1 MDINRYQ
8 RQTILREFGPEAQ
21 QKLKDSSVLVV
32 GAGGLGIPAL
42 LYLNAMGVGTI
53 GIVEQDIVE
62 ITNLQRQVLYTE
74 GDLGKPKI
82 EVVLERLKRQ
92 NSSTNFK
99 PFDTFLTRH
108 NALEIIAQ
116 FDIVV
121 DGSDNFPTRY
131 LINDACVILKKPF
144 VSGAIQG
151 FEGQLS
157 VFNYQGGPTYRCLFP
172 NMPSAEE
179 IPNCNENG
187 VLGVIPGIIG
197 NLQALE
203 VVKAVSEIGDV
214 LNGKLLL
221 FNGLH
226 QSYQTINFNLQPQNT
241 AIKKLLKSY
250 GSEACEIHQNI
261 SVEEL
266 EKILKDQKH
275 VQIIDVR
282 TKKEFENFPL
292 PQAKALNIPLN
303 ELKGRIKE
311 LNSQGPI
318 YLLCQSGTRSDMAVR
333 MLEELN
339 PKLELYNIVG
349 GVDRFLA
356 LQN

>member
-116 FDIVV
+116 FDL
-121 DGSDNFPTRY
+121 S
-131 LINDACVILKKPF
+131 LIHI
-144 VSGAIQG
+144 
-151 FEGQLS
+151 
-157 VFNYQGGPTYRCLFP
+157 
-172 NMPSAEE
+172 
-179 IPNCNENG
+179 
-187 VLGVIPGIIG
+187 
-197 NLQALE
+197 
-203 VVKAVSEIGDV
+203 
-214 LNGKLLL
+214 
-221 FNGLH
+221 
-226 QSYQTINFNLQPQNT
+226 
-241 AIKKLLKSY
+241 
-250 GSEACEIHQNI
+250 
-261 SVEEL
+261 
-266 EKILKDQKH
+266 
-275 VQIIDVR
+275 
-282 TKKEFENFPL
+282 
-292 PQAKALNIPLN
+292 
-303 ELKGRIKE
+303 
-311 LNSQGPI
+311 
-318 YLLCQSGTRSDMAVR
+318 
-333 MLEELN
+333 
-339 PKLELYNIVG
+339 
-349 GVDRFLA
+349 
-356 LQN
+356 